1 MKNTLLAFFA
11 LPLLIACSPPKGN
24 KMDFSQITFSMDTVM
39 VDSKGEFLFLNW
51 GLSTACI
58 SMDRQVLYNFN
69 IQEPSLESID
79 LDKLELLEKQV
90 FEKEGPDGVGNNGKG
105 GIVHLGDDKIL
116 FKGWPSPEVFR
127 SKGEKLPDLAGLYS
141 IKTKVT
147 GSGKDFM
154 YEAVLPTKPQYVF
167 GIINEFP
174 GKDFEFGK
182 INLLD
187 STLKSYPLPT
197 WEKLADFTITYDDG
211 NTYDILGP
219 YIYAENVNQ
228 QIIVSSNVS
237 SELYVYKPDK
247 DSLYHYTYSYNL
259 TQSGKTGIY
268 ATEISDPEQFHN
280 IYKGIYSEVSF
291 LSPIWDHDN
300 QQYYRIHYESL
311 FEDEYSGMYPKR
323 IGSKVFI
330 SVYDKDLQ
338 LVGEVQLPQFPDIP
352 GFHFAKDGKIW
363 MFQNINDEMGFVR
376 LSIIP

>member
-1 MKNTLLAFFA
+1 MKHLLFIFSVFY
-11 LPLLIACSPPKGN
+11 LLSCGKKTEKPAESN
-24 KMDFSQITFSMDTVM
+24 QLTFSIDTVM
-39 VDSKGEFLFLNW
+39 IDSKGEFLFLNW

-58 SMDRQVLYNFN
+58 SMDGKVLYNFN
-69 IQEPSLESID
+69 IQEPSLETID
-79 LDKLELLEKQV
+79 LDNLELIEKKA
-90 FEKEGPDGVGNNGKG
+90 FDKEGPDGVGNNGKG

-116 FKGWPSPEVFR
+116 FKGWPAPKIFN
-127 SKGEKLPDLAGLYS
+127 SKGEKSLDFENLS
-141 IKTKVT
+141 TIKTEATEK
-147 GSGKDFM
+147 GKDFM
-154 YEAVLPTKPQYVF
+154 YEAVLPTKTQYVF

-187 STLKSYPLPT
+187 STLKSFPLPT
-197 WEKLADFTITYDDG
+197 WEKLADFTITFDDG

-219 YIYAENVNQ
+219 YIYVENVNQ

-247 DSLYHYTYSYNL
+247 DSLYRYTYSYNL
-259 TQSGKTGIY
+259 TKSGKTGIY

-323 IGSKVFI
+323 LGSKVFI

-363 MFQNINDEMGFVR
+363 MFKNINDEMGFVR
-376 LSIIP
+376 LSFIP